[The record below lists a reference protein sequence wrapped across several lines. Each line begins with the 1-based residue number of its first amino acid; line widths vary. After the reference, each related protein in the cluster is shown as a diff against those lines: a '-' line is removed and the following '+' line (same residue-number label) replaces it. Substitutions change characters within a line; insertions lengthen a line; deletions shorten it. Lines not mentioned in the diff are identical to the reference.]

1 MPAAINQYN
10 PLPPPPPHR
19 WERCIKSPTKPP
31 KNTETETEVCASM
44 RTFCIW
50 FVQIIAHTMRQR
62 RGKGG
67 DWRGGLQSFEVAFAQ
82 LQAIKRIV

>member
-10 PLPPPPPHR
+10 PPPPHR
-19 WERCIKSPTKPP
+19 WEMCIKSPTKSP

-62 RGKGG
+62 RGEGG
-67 DWRGGLQSFEVAFAQ
+67 GVERGIYNPL
-82 LQAIKRIV
+82 R